1 VIYIYI
7 VVNMFCLIIFSVPK
21 CIGAYGL
28 KSTTTKL
35 QGGTI
40 SRVSSGEM
48 EAIRECLRQIGREN
62 QTKDKAQHNYHASR
76 FSVGLTTYNE
86 ASEPTVNIRSLFE
99 DNDSDT
105 GGVDDEVSN
114 FKNTNRSNG
123 NCSNSEENLSCIVSQ
138 GGQFTSSLNDN
149 AYNLRQDGT
158 VWVKAVYKAGSVE
171 NETGDIVNGIT
182 FSAANLRTTR
192 ADSGDLWIR
201 ISFHRLQYCRVV
213 SGSLEP
219 CQIYLSH
226 LPSRAENDD
235 ICSVEVDGKKDW
247 AIEFT
252 VEVLR
257 KDPTKTIS
265 YNNESIHGGTAA
277 SRHINGQPA
286 VYGPRPKWM
295 TKEGTGTKI
304 NTGTRRKRK
313 TFEDGTIDTEMAQKN
328 AMLEEIKNSPKA
340 HGIREKTVSVRID
353 PVKVEQ
359 LCAMGFVKS
368 DVERALKNVDNDIE
382 KALNFLL

>member
-1 VIYIYI
+1 
-7 VVNMFCLIIFSVPK
+7 MFCLIFIPFSVPK

-62 QTKDKAQHNYHASR
+62 QTKEKAQHNYHASR

-105 GGVDDEVSN
+105 GGVDDEEVSN
-114 FKNTNRSNG
+114 FKNSNRSNG
-123 NCSNSEENLSCIVSQ
+123 NCSNSEENLSCIISQ
-138 GGQFTSSLNDN
+138 GGQFTSSLYDN

-201 ISFHRLQYCRVV
+201 ISFKRLALTSCTCIYFC
-213 SGSLEP
+213 P
-219 CQIYLSH
+219 CTFLRHPFWARTINCW
-226 LPSRAENDD
+226 LP
-235 ICSVEVDGKKDW
+235 
-247 AIEFT
+247 
-252 VEVLR
+252 
-257 KDPTKTIS
+257 
-265 YNNESIHGGTAA
+265 
-277 SRHINGQPA
+277 IN
-286 VYGPRPKWM
+286 M
-295 TKEGTGTKI
+295 
-304 NTGTRRKRK
+304 
-313 TFEDGTIDTEMAQKN
+313 
-328 AMLEEIKNSPKA
+328 S
-340 HGIREKTVSVRID
+340 
-353 PVKVEQ
+353 
-359 LCAMGFVKS
+359 
-368 DVERALKNVDNDIE
+368 
-382 KALNFLL
+382 